1 MFIFSTSIARD
12 MDIRHVKTAEE
23 AVIEMIENIYS
34 DYELDHDVIYTT
46 ESIQDYLLAHD
57 ENSSEDKDLMH
68 LQDLYLKLKNGES
81 LQKLLTELTDQMLL
95 IRHFYDPYWEV
106 SVEFDENK
114 KITAEAFSN
123 VDNLYEY
130 DAMLK
135 WIENEE
141 K

>member
-95 IRHFYDPYWEV
+95 IRHCYDPYWEV

-114 KITAEAFSN
+114 KITVEAFSN
-123 VDNLYEY
+123 VDNVFQY
-130 DAMLK
+130 DAILK
-135 WIENEE
+135 WIEDE

>member
-81 LQKLLTELTDQMLL
+81 LQKLLTELADQMLL
-95 IRHFYDPYWEV
+95 IRHCYDPYWEI

-123 VDNLYEY
+123 VDNVFQY
-130 DAMLK
+130 DAILK
-135 WIENEE
+135 WIDDE

>member
-23 AVIEMIENIYS
+23 AAIEMIENIYS
-34 DYELDHDVIYTT
+34 DYKLDCDVIYTT

-95 IRHFYDPYWEV
+95 IRHCYDPYWEV

-114 KITAEAFSN
+114 KITVEAFSN
-123 VDNLYEY
+123 GDNVFQY
-130 DAMLK
+130 DAILK
-135 WIENEE
+135 WIEDE

>member
-23 AVIEMIENIYS
+23 AVVEMIENIYS

-95 IRHFYDPYWEV
+95 IRHCYDPYWEV

-114 KITAEAFSN
+114 KITVEAFSN
-123 VDNLYEY
+123 VDNVFQY
-130 DAMLK
+130 DAILK
-135 WIENEE
+135 WIEDE